1 MTVTYSR
8 YRVLSER
15 NNDVTT
21 YVTSGFGQSMTVT
34 REDKLQQLERLLH
47 ALHGSENLRA
57 FLRFVALKAID
68 DQEGQIKEYVIALE
82 VFGRSS
88 NYDPRVDSAVRVQA
102 GRLRAKLHDYYATE
116 GQHDRV
122 YVELPKGHYTPVFS
136 YKHEAIKQARP
147 NSNDEATVLIANGN
161 TSPASVGSTP
171 SADPATLEVVNAP
184 VNSDAAPAQRSG
196 QTTVS
201 SKRWQMATL
210 ALALLAILL
219 GVLVFFYRARAFAVP
234 AWVVGGG
241 AGESEALKRSEV
253 EPLWGE
259 LLRSSEPVLVVYSN
273 TLFEGT
279 TEEGMRLL
287 KPLDAPGSSLGS
299 PVMPQSEIEGRKQP
313 VIEHYTGIGEV
324 MGAYFLGDFFA
335 RVQHSAR
342 VKRSL
347 LLNWEDLKT
356 ENIVVIGSP
365 AENFFLRDL
374 PQKQDFLFKPNL
386 PDAADGGKKS
396 FGVLNTK
403 PQPGEQQYYLARQEG
418 PSRSQI
424 SEDYAV
430 VSLLGG
436 LSAKNRLLILAG
448 ITTLGTQ
455 AAVEYVTR
463 PGYIKDLIAHLNTA
477 APGAP
482 PQLPA
487 YYQVLVKVKV
497 NGGVPV
503 QISYVTHHVLS
514 Q

>member
-1 MTVTYSR
+1 
-8 YRVLSER
+8 
-15 NNDVTT
+15 
-21 YVTSGFGQSMTVT
+21 MTVT
-34 REDKLQQLERLLH
+34 REEKLQQLERLLH
-47 ALHGSENLRA
+47 ALQGSENLRA

-68 DQEGQIKEYVIALE
+68 DQESQIKEYVIALE

-88 NYDPRVDSAVRVQA
+88 SYDPRVDSAVRVQA
-102 GRLRAKLHDYYATE
+102 GRLRAKLHEYYATE
-116 GQHDRV
+116 GRHDRV

-136 YKHEAIKQARP
+136 YAQEREERH
-147 NSNDEATVLIANGN
+147 ANGEAVVATAAMAN
-161 TSPASVGSTP
+161 GSASPADAPPLIVASASTLD
-171 SADPATLEVVNAP
+171 AAAP
-184 VNSDAAPAQRSG
+184 VESGVTEAQRISELVI
-196 QTTVS
+196 VS
-201 SKRWQMATL
+201 PRRWQMATL
-210 ALALLAILL
+210 ACALLAVLL
-219 GVLVFFYRARAFAVP
+219 GALVFFYRAKAVELSASVASRTP
-234 AWVVGGG
+234 
-241 AGESEALKRSEV
+241 GESDALDRREV
-253 EPLWGE
+253 EPLWGD
-259 LLRSSEPVLVVYSN
+259 LLRSAEPVLVVYSN

-287 KPLDAPGSSLGS
+287 KSLDAPGSSLGS
-299 PVMPQSEIEGRKQP
+299 PVMPQSEIEQRKQP

-335 RVQHSAR
+335 RMQHSSR

-356 ENIVVIGSP
+356 GNIVVIGSP

-374 PQKQDFLFKPNL
+374 PQKQDFLFKPHL
-386 PDAADGGKKS
+386 PDQADNGKKS

-436 LSAKNRLLILAG
+436 LSAQNRLLILAG

-477 APGAP
+477 ARGAP
-482 PQLPA
+482 PRLPA
-487 YYQVLVKVKV
+487 YYQVLIKVKV

>member
-1 MTVTYSR
+1 
-8 YRVLSER
+8 
-15 NNDVTT
+15 
-21 YVTSGFGQSMTVT
+21 MTVT
-34 REDKLQQLERLLH
+34 REDKLQQLERLLD

-68 DQEGQIKEYVIALE
+68 DQESQIKEYVIALE

-116 GQHDRV
+116 GQHDPV

-136 YKHEAIKQARP
+136 YKEAERAARH
-147 NSNDEATVLIANGN
+147 SSGEAEAAVLIANGD
-161 TSPASVGSTP
+161 ARAP
-171 SADPATLEVVNAP
+171 SAVAAEIANPTTPDATSVP
-184 VNSDAAPAQRSG
+184 VATIETQRIDRS
-196 QTTVS
+196 TAVS
-201 SKRWQMATL
+201 SQRWRLATVG
-210 ALALLAILL
+210 LALLAVVL
-219 GVLVFFYRARAFAVP
+219 GTLVFFYRARTVELSAAML
-234 AWVVGGG
+234 GGMG
-241 AGESEALKRSEV
+241 SENEVLKRDEV
-253 EPLWGE
+253 EPLWGD

-273 TLFEGT
+273 TLFQGT
-279 TEEGMRLL
+279 TEEGMKLL
-287 KPLDAPGSSLGS
+287 KSLDAPGSSLGS
-299 PVMPQSEIEGRKQP
+299 PAMPQSEIEQRKQP

-335 RVQHSAR
+335 RMQHSSR

-386 PDAADGGKKS
+386 PDAADNGKKS

-403 PQPGEQQYYLARQEG
+403 PQPGEQQYYFARQEG

-430 VSLLGG
+430 VSLLSG
-436 LSAKNRLLILAG
+436 LNAKNRLLILAG

-463 PGYIKDLIAHLNTA
+463 PGYIKDLIARLNTA

-487 YYQVLVKVKV
+487 NYQVLLKVKV

>member
-1 MTVTYSR
+1 
-8 YRVLSER
+8 
-15 NNDVTT
+15 
-21 YVTSGFGQSMTVT
+21 MTVT

-47 ALHGSENLRA
+47 ALQGSENLRA

-68 DQEGQIKEYVIALE
+68 DQESQIKEYVIALE

-102 GRLRAKLHDYYATE
+102 GRLRAKLHEYYANE
-116 GQHDRV
+116 GRNDRV
-122 YVELPKGHYTPVFS
+122 YVELPKGHYTPIFS
-136 YKHEAIKQARP
+136 YKEEAEVETHA
-147 NSNDEATVLIANGN
+147 NGNGATVLIANGD
-161 TSPASVGSTP
+161 AH
-171 SADPATLEVVNAP
+171 P
-184 VNSDAAPAQRSG
+184 VNTAPILTSSSFDSNVTSTAVTADTLAAQPSSNS
-196 QTTVS
+196 TTAS
-201 SKRWQMATL
+201 PKRWQMATL
-210 ALALLAILL
+210 ALAATTVML
-219 GVLVFFYRARAFAVP
+219 GVLVFFYRARAVELSTSLM
-234 AWVVGGG
+234 GG
-241 AGESEALKRSEV
+241 AASESEPLKRSEV
-253 EPLWGE
+253 EPLWGD

-299 PVMPQSEIEGRKQP
+299 PAMPQSEIEQRKQP

-335 RVQHSAR
+335 RVRHSSR

-386 PDAADGGKKS
+386 PDAFDNSKKS

-430 VSLLGG
+430 VSLLTG

-463 PGYIKDLIAHLNTA
+463 PGYIKDLIARLNTA
-477 APGAP
+477 APGQA

-487 YYQVLVKVKV
+487 NYQVLLKVKV

-503 QISYVTHHVLS
+503 QISYVTHHVLN